1 VEMINQDE
9 VAIIINKSHRNH
21 KSLSLYVKC
30 VDTEVYTKDQCFK
43 VKGYPVVWRYKKKG
57 ANSGSYANNV
67 DVAQSAGMKA
77 STSHNNIE
85 ANNMIPSSP
94 AAFFTQDPYT

>member
-1 VEMINQDE
+1 VCGYRG
-9 VAIIINKSHRNH
+9 H
-21 KSLSLYVKC
+21 
-30 VDTEVYTKDQCFK
+30 TKDQCFK
-43 VKGYPVVWRYKKKG
+43 VKGYPVVWRSKKKG

-85 ANNMIPSSP
+85 ATNMIPSSP
-94 AAFFTQDPYT
+94 AAFFTQDQYNQILQMLSKGNDNGGEHATKAAAE